1 MQSGH
6 TLAELLVVLTI
17 GSILSGIALPRFAAI
32 RDRAAVRSAAE
43 QIEGTLAAARR
54 SARLHS
60 ATTSVVF
67 DPGRR
72 MAFMMVEGDTLM
84 TALPGTELAV
94 ALSGTR
100 DTIRYAPDG
109 RGYGATNSSVIVR
122 RGAAADT
129 IFVSRLGRVR
139 S

>member
-6 TLAELLVVLTI
+6 TLAELLVVLTVC
-17 GSILSGIALPRFAAI
+17 STLCGIALPRIAAI
-32 RDRAAVRSAAE
+32 RDRAAVRSAAG
-43 QIEGTLAAARR
+43 QVEGTLAAARR
-54 SARLHS
+54 AALLRS

-72 MAFMMVEGDTLM
+72 MAFTMVEGDTVM
-84 TALPGTELAV
+84 TTLPGADLAV

-100 DTIRYAPDG
+100 DTIRYSPDG
-109 RGYGATNSSVIVR
+109 RGYGATNSSVIVT

-129 IFVSRLGRVR
+129 IYVSRLGRVR